1 MTLFSE
7 RAQAGSTSPVPS
19 PGETKN
25 LEWRTLMH
33 RNTLRTLFAA
43 VLAGVLL
50 TLPLLAQDGAPPA
63 PPAKPAAK
71 ARPAPPPPPPAPAP
85 APAPVPPVPP
95 AAAPAPTPAPIPTPA
110 PVALEEG
117 PDWKTRVFTV
127 RQADLNDI
135 KRLLGVFRAQLLT
148 DNDTGVLMAKASPQ
162 TLDAIA
168 ETLAV
173 LDVPPPLRQDVELT
187 VYLVEASEK
196 AVVAS
201 SQEIAGLGETLEQV
215 RAAFPYQGFRVLESV
230 VLRGH
235 TDELMR
241 ANGVVPY
248 GTIRDEDQPLHLEY
262 QFSCEPRISG
272 DLKGKVI
279 MLDKV
284 SLGVRVPVAMGRGGN
299 PPRTVYQDRNS
310 GFNTSVNL
318 RENARVIVGK
328 ASMDGTRNALLLVV
342 TGRTVE

>member
-1 MTLFSE
+1 MYSK
-7 RAQAGSTSPVPS
+7 A
-19 PGETKN
+19 
-25 LEWRTLMH
+25 
-33 RNTLRTLFAA
+33 LRILFAA
-43 VLAGVLL
+43 VLAGALL
-50 TLPLLAQDGAPPA
+50 TLSLTAQNGAPPA
-63 PPAKPAAK
+63 PPAKPATK
-71 ARPAPPPPPPAPAP
+71 ARPAPPPAPAP

-95 AAAPAPTPAPIPTPA
+95 AAAPAPAPVPPAAA
-110 PVALEEG
+110 PVAPEDD

-135 KRLLGVFRAQLLT
+135 KRLLGVFRAHLLT

-173 LDVPPPLRQDVELT
+173 LDVPPPLRPDVELT

-196 AVVAS
+196 AVVTS
-201 SQEIAGLGETLEQV
+201 SPEVAGLGETLEQV

-248 GTIRDEDQPLHLEY
+248 GTVRDEDQPLHLEY

-284 SLGVRVPVAMGRGGN
+284 SLGVRVPVAVGKGGN

-342 TGRTVE
+342 TGRTAE

>member
-1 MTLFSE
+1 MK
-7 RAQAGSTSPVPS
+7 
-19 PGETKN
+19 TKAI
-25 LEWRTLMH
+25 RI
-33 RNTLRTLFAA
+33 LFAA
-43 VLAGVLL
+43 VLAGSLL
-50 TLPLLAQDGAPPA
+50 STFLSAQNAAPPPPAKPAGKARPAPPTPPAPPPAAAPPAAAAAPPA
-63 PPAKPAAK
+63 PPAA
-71 ARPAPPPPPPAPAP
+71 
-85 APAPVPPVPP
+85 APAPVPPVQP
-95 AAAPAPTPAPIPTPA
+95 AAAPVVPD
-110 PVALEEG
+110 EG
-117 PDWKTRVFTV
+117 PDWKTRVFKV

-135 KRLLGVFRAQLLT
+135 KRLLGVFRAHLLT

-168 ETLAV
+168 ETLET
-173 LDVPPPLRQDVELT
+173 LDVPPPLRPDVELT
-187 VYLVEASEK
+187 VYLVEATEK
-196 AVVAS
+196 PATPAA
-201 SQEIAGLGETLEQV
+201 EETDGLGEALAQV
-215 RAAFPYQGFRVLESV
+215 RNAFPYHGFRVLESM

-248 GTIRDEDQPLHLEY
+248 GAVRDEEQPLHLEY
-262 QFSCEPRISG
+262 QFSCEPRVSS

-279 MLDKV
+279 TLDKI
-284 SLGVRVPVAMGRGGN
+284 SLGVRIPVAVGRGGN

-342 TGRTVE
+342 TGRWVE